1 MENRYL
7 IALRSFIV
15 SAGATAAATFVG
27 IYGVLLGANPA
38 EMGFLQSTSNSLSNA
53 GQVFWGRISDRV
65 GRRLPFLI
73 MGSISL
79 AALWFLMPFV
89 YDPFNLIVLY
99 ALISVFSSL
108 ITVNWYAFIA
118 DNVESA
124 TRGNFLSAINNLSSV
139 GTVLSVVAMTFF
151 FTGQNIHD
159 LYIPFMAGAI
169 SYAITAVLLA
179 RGKEKSQNRPESQ
192 RQRQKWGEIRKN
204 VPFYRYFVATSVQGY
219 FWSMAWPMFPITI
232 ISVMNFSVLT
242 VAYLTIISLSVTIAT
257 QYIFGRFVDRVNRV
271 PLIFL
276 NRSMLC
282 MIPLMYGLFTS
293 FPEFVIVEIYS
304 GFLGAIQAVVMTAYL
319 LDVAPRESRAEYIS
333 KINGMNGV
341 VYFLGAITGGFLL
354 QYMVSIYP
362 LRLAL
367 LLSYIIVFGGRL
379 ASSFLFLRL
388 REVGG
393 NNRRELGL
401 FSILLRWRQPG
412 SPSGGPIKPP

>member
-1 MENRYL
+1 
-7 IALRSFIV
+7 
-15 SAGATAAATFVG
+15 
-27 IYGVLLGANPA
+27 
-38 EMGFLQSTSNSLSNA
+38 MGSLSL
-53 GQVFWGRISDRV
+53 G
-65 GRRLPFLI
+65 
-73 MGSISL
+73 
-79 AALWFLMPFV
+79 ALWFLMPFV

-139 GTVLSVVAMTFF
+139 GTVLSVIAMTFF
-151 FTGQNIHD
+151 FTGANIHD
-159 LYIPFMAGAI
+159 LFIPFVAGGV
-169 SYAITAVLLA
+169 SYFMTAVLLA
-179 RGKEKSQNRPESQ
+179 RGKETRHP
-192 RQRQKWGEIRKN
+192 RHEIRRHKWKDLKKN
-204 VPFYRYFVATSVQGY
+204 EPFYRYFVATSVQGY

-242 VAYLTIISLSVTIAT
+242 VAYLTIVSLSFTIAT
-257 QYIFGRFVDRVNRV
+257 QYFFGRFVDRVNRV

-276 NRSMLC
+276 NRIMLC
-282 MIPLMYGLFTS
+282 MIPLMYGLFSS
-293 FPEFVIVEIYS
+293 FPEFVLLEVYS
-304 GFLGAIQAVVMTAYL
+304 GFTGAIQAVVMTAYL
-319 LDVAPRESRAEYIS
+319 LDVAPRENRAEYIS

-341 VYFLGAITGGFLL
+341 VYFLGATTGGFLL
-354 QYMVSIYP
+354 QYLVFLYP

-367 LLSYIIVFGGRL
+367 LISYLIVFAGRL

-401 FSILLRWRQPG
+401 FSILLRWKQPG
-412 SPSGGPIKPP
+412 SPSGGPIKPQ